1 MKVSSIVFAIMLFTV
16 NISFAAI
23 IKTNDFK
30 IIENNIQTT
39 NTDTLLIFDVDD
51 VLLQPKDQLLK
62 SHNEGYFEKIY
73 QSMET
78 RTNKNQ
84 AEKLFSL
91 IMIQRKVEPV
101 EKQIVKLVNTAQKN
115 GIKVLALTFCSTG
128 KLGTINSLEDWRIQ
142 ELKVLGYNFDK
153 SWNKLT
159 KKIFNQLPINKLNK
173 FVAFQQGI
181 IFTGGV
187 SKAAALNVFLNYA
200 DHKPKKIIFVDDKK
214 YNLEIV
220 EKFAKETNIEFLGIE
235 YTFVQD
241 SKIEP
246 LNKTRARLQLE
257 ILEKEY
263 KWLSDQEIDLKIID

>member
-128 KLGTINSLEDWRIQ
+128 KLGTINSLEDWRTK

-153 SWNKLT
+153 SWSKLT
-159 KKIFNQLPINKLNK
+159 KKIFNQLPINGSNK

-181 IFTGGV
+181 LFTGGV

-220 EKFAKETNIEFLGIE
+220 EKFAKETDIEFLGIE

-246 LNKTRARLQLE
+246 LNKIRARLQLE
-257 ILEKEY
+257 ILEKEH
-263 KWLSDQEIDLKIID
+263 KWLSDQEIDPKIIN

>member
-1 MKVSSIVFAIMLFTV
+1 MKVPNIVFAIMLFTV
-16 NISFAAI
+16 NISFAEI
-23 IKTNDFK
+23 IKTNNFK
-30 IIENNIQTT
+30 IIEKNIQAT
-39 NTDTLLIFDVDD
+39 NTGTLLIFDVDD

-62 SHNEGYFEKIY
+62 SNNEDYFKKIY
-73 QSMET
+73 QNVET
-78 RTNKNQ
+78 RTNKTQ

-91 IMIQRKVEPV
+91 IMLQRKIEPV
-101 EKQIVKLVNTAQKN
+101 EKQIIELVNTAQKN

-128 KLGTINSLEDWRIQ
+128 KLGTINSLEDWRTK

-153 SWNKLT
+153 SWGKLT
-159 KKIFNQLPINKLNK
+159 KKNFNQLPINGSNK
-173 FVAFQQGI
+173 FVAFQQGVL
-181 IFTGGV
+181 FTGGV

-220 EKFAKETNIEFLGIE
+220 EKFANEANIEFLGIE

-257 ILEKEY
+257 ILEKEH
-263 KWLSDQEIDLKIID
+263 KWLSDQATNPKIIN